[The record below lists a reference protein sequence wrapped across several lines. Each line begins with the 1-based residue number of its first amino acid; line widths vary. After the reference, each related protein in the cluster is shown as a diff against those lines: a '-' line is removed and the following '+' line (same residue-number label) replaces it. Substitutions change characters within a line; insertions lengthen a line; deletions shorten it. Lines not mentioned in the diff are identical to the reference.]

1 MNSVM
6 GSLEEAASSRI
17 GQVLRAT
24 WRLERLLGVG
34 GMAAVYEGRH
44 CRNDG
49 CHAVKVL
56 HPEMSEREDV
66 RMRFL
71 REARAANAVKH
82 PGVVRVYDDGVAE
95 DGSAFLVMDLL
106 EGESLTTRANKQVVE
121 IGELLGWVDEI
132 LDILAAAH
140 SAGIVHRDLKPD
152 NIFLTSDGRVKLLD
166 FGIARVNDAVPSSLK
181 TRMGTALGTAPYMAP
196 EQALGKLSEVDGRA
210 DLFSL
215 GAMMFR

>member
-82 PGVVRVYDDGVAE
+82 PGVVRVYDD
-95 DGSAFLVMDLL
+95 
-106 EGESLTTRANKQVVE
+106 
-121 IGELLGWVDEI
+121 
-132 LDILAAAH
+132 
-140 SAGIVHRDLKPD
+140 
-152 NIFLTSDGRVKLLD
+152 RVKLLD

-196 EQALGKLSEVDGRA
+196 EQALGKLSEVDG
-210 DLFSL
+210 
-215 GAMMFR
+215 